1 MLWPW
6 DSVCARCTRVRPWHA
21 CASPRPLRVPRTRSM
36 LTGSDHAGAPV
47 FVERRRLGR
56 GGHGHGGEIRR
67 LRNGS
72 NVVKPMASAVS
83 ATMPSRLGAAV
94 SGAGSEGPCLC
105 VSTCGH
111 SHVLR
116 LRHGVRVSVVNW
128 QWAGVADVDGRNRQA
143 RAEELKEGEAL
154 GVLVLT
160 KVEADGGDAGST
172 LERRHGPRRG
182 HSCRHGG
189 ATLA

>member
-21 CASPRPLRVPRTRSM
+21 CASPWPLRVPRTRSM

-83 ATMPSRLGAAV
+83 VTAPSRLGAAV
-94 SGAGSEGPCLC
+94 SGAGSEGPCSC
-105 VSTCGH
+105 VSTFGH
-111 SHVLR
+111 NRVLR
-116 LRHGVRVSVVNW
+116 LRRGVRVSVVNW
-128 QWAGVADVDGRNRQA
+128 QRAGMADVDGRNRQA

-160 KVEADGGDAGST
+160 KVEADGGDIGSMR
-172 LERRHGPRRG
+172 ERRRGSRRG
-182 HSCRHGG
+182 HGCRRGG
-189 ATLA
+189 ATPA